1 MMEKPENPVQLLP
14 LMKVTG
20 ALWVLIILIT
30 GLSTYSCAS
39 TGSPTTGSARVAP
52 IPGATTSTVVPGS
65 ITTEAPTGPLSL
77 EQALDAARKHAPQ
90 VRIATADSRVAS
102 AELAEANSRRLPK
115 LGASFAAGFMANPP
129 AGLVVPAGA
138 LGQLPAAL
146 GGIALPAS
154 EVIFVPDPEATFYK
168 GTVDLTFP
176 LFAWGKIS
184 LAIEAAELGLRA
196 VALDRERSLRG
207 ALDGVRTA
215 YLAAVLARE
224 SAALLAQAEKTA
236 SERLVSAKKRL
247 SLGEGVESSVLEA
260 ESLLANLSS
269 RRTSAEEAALS
280 ALASLEYL
288 SSWKGSVTDL
298 TSGFSTS
305 FDAAVADDLYA
316 RARTGGVS
324 AAALERDAYAL
335 RAAQA
340 ETASRIEAAS
350 GNLRPDLGLSVKV
363 EATGQKVPP
372 QDGWDTSWDWNVT
385 VAVGADASL
394 FDGFAAAARAAKS
407 RAQAEKALAGGEAS
421 AGAKELES
429 RRALQ
434 DFKSAVADL
443 AAKKAGGNLA
453 DKRSAEAAAALAEG
467 SASEDDQSLAG
478 LGVISARL
486 EELLA
491 RYNAESALARLR
503 TLAGQ

>member
-1 MMEKPENPVQLLP
+1 MMEKLKKPARPGSVLSAATVSYVLL
-14 LMKVTG
+14 
-20 ALWVLIILIT
+20 ILIT
-30 GLSTYSCAS
+30 GLPILSCTS
-39 TGSPTTGSARVAP
+39 MGSPTSPAVAAGSVA
-52 IPGATTSTVVPGS
+52 A
-65 ITTEAPTGPLSL
+65 EAPTGPLSL
-77 EQALDAARKHAPQ
+77 EQALEAARKYAPQ
-90 VRIATADSRVAS
+90 VRMAAADSRVAT

-129 AGLVVPAGA
+129 SGLVVPAGA
-138 LGQLPAAL
+138 LGSLPAAL
-146 GGIALPAS
+146 GGGALPAT

-224 SAALLAQAEKTA
+224 STALLAQAEKTA
-236 SERLVSAKKRL
+236 SERLISAKKRL
-247 SLGEGVESSVLEA
+247 ALGEGVESSVLEA
-260 ESLLANLSS
+260 ESLLANLAS
-269 RRTSAEEAALS
+269 RRVSAEEAALS

-288 SSWKGSVTDL
+288 SLWKGTPAELTTD
-298 TSGFSTS
+298 FAAS
-305 FDAAVADDLYA
+305 FDIAVADNLYA
-316 RARTGGVS
+316 RARNGEGS

-350 GNLRPDLGLSVKV
+350 GNLRPDLGLSVIA

-385 VAVGADASL
+385 VAVGANASL
-394 FDGFAAAARAAKS
+394 FDGFAATARAAKS
-407 RAQAEKALAGGEAS
+407 RALAEKALAGGEAS
-421 AGAKELES
+421 AGAKELEA

-434 DFKSAVADL
+434 DFRSAVADL
-443 AAKKAGGNLA
+443 AAKKTAGNLA
-453 DKRSAEAAAALAEG
+453 DKRSTEAASALKDG
-467 SASEDDQSLAG
+467 SASEDDQSLAK
-478 LGVISARL
+478 LGAISARL